1 MSEDVD
7 KKTLTYSLF
16 IQDGGQE
23 SEEDC
28 SAQQIQQAHTNQ
40 TMPVIQITNHDFN
53 NASVTAWFWSIQH
66 VQSMYHIA

>member
-1 MSEDVD
+1 MD

-28 SAQQIQQAHTNQ
+28 SAQQIQQAHEHQ

-53 NASVTAWFWSIQH
+53 PASSTARFWSIQH